1 MFDFS
6 KTFNLS
12 RIFALPDTL
21 LLDRKTTTVIKYCSF
36 LHYCKEKFT
45 SSAAEVLCKCQRLI
59 YLVNC
64 NMSLRI
70 IYIFFLQG
78 LLILLL
84 PYEKLVNL
92 YMHITVGVLLIV
104 IEIVS
109 RVYLEEELA
118 IEESQNQHELV
129 SSPAYYKRQVGLLDY
144 NIYCT

>member
-1 MFDFS
+1 
-6 KTFNLS
+6 
-12 RIFALPDTL
+12 
-21 LLDRKTTTVIKYCSF
+21 
-36 LHYCKEKFT
+36 
-45 SSAAEVLCKCQRLI
+45 
-59 YLVNC
+59 
-64 NMSLRI
+64 MSLRI
-70 IYIFFLQG
+70 IYIFFFFLQG

-129 SSPAYYKRQVGLLDY
+129 SSPAYYKRQVGLPT
-144 NIYCT
+144 IYIVLNYLSGLKPVCCKKQQTKSKPRNWFGE

>member
-1 MFDFS
+1 MY
-6 KTFNLS
+6 LS
-12 RIFALPDTL
+12 VKGDLSCPFQHTN
-21 LLDRKTTTVIKYCSF
+21 
-36 LHYCKEKFT
+36 H
-45 SSAAEVLCKCQRLI
+45 I
-59 YLVNC
+59 Y
-64 NMSLRI
+64 
-70 IYIFFLQG
+70 FFLQG

-129 SSPAYYKRQVGLLDY
+129 SSPAYYKRQVGLLSM
-144 NIYCT
+144 

>member
-1 MFDFS
+1 MFSAPDEVS
-6 KTFNLS
+6 K
-12 RIFALPDTL
+12 
-21 LLDRKTTTVIKYCSF
+21 V
-36 LHYCKEKFT
+36 
-45 SSAAEVLCKCQRLI
+45 I
-59 YLVNC
+59 YLVHC
-64 NMSLRI
+64 NIRI

-129 SSPAYYKRQVGLLDY
+129 SSPAYYKRQVGLLSRLQ
-144 NIYCT
+144 

>member
-1 MFDFS
+1 MQVS
-6 KTFNLS
+6 K
-12 RIFALPDTL
+12 
-21 LLDRKTTTVIKYCSF
+21 V
-36 LHYCKEKFT
+36 
-45 SSAAEVLCKCQRLI
+45 I
-59 YLVNC
+59 YLVHC

-70 IYIFFLQG
+70 IYFFFLQG

>member
-1 MFDFS
+1 
-6 KTFNLS
+6 
-12 RIFALPDTL
+12 
-21 LLDRKTTTVIKYCSF
+21 
-36 LHYCKEKFT
+36 
-45 SSAAEVLCKCQRLI
+45 
-59 YLVNC
+59 
-64 NMSLRI
+64 MSLRI
-70 IYIFFLQG
+70 IYIYFFFLQG

-129 SSPAYYKRQVGLLDY
+129 TSPAYYKRQVGLLD
-144 NIYCT
+144 